1 MTIYNP
7 PMTNLLKNAKERG
20 HIIINGKSMLLL
32 QAQKSFEIWTG
43 IKPKID
49 EDFLSYL
56 DD

>member
-1 MTIYNP
+1 
-7 PMTNLLKNAKERG
+7 MTNLLKNAKERG

-49 EDFLSYL
+49 EAFLSYL